1 MRGDFQLSDEL
12 PKHLR
17 DTLTSLAGEHAVVA
31 KLCLN
36 NYVAS
41 MMLKNFPGVDVFY
54 QNPKSGKKG
63 SLQVKA
69 TKASW
74 IRVPADGDP
83 DQLFVLV
90 NFGVEP
96 TEFFILPY
104 SKLLELGK
112 LERHLMVT
120 TEKHRRPLKEEEQP
134 LSITLPR
141 YAKYSGYD
149 EVTTELDKFRDKWED
164 LEKYSS

>member
-1 MRGDFQLSDEL
+1 MNEDL

-31 KLCLN
+31 ELCLH

-41 MMLKNFPGVDVFY
+41 MTLKNFPGVDVFY
-54 QNPKSGKKG
+54 QNPKTGKKG

-69 TKASW
+69 TRASW
-74 IRVPADGDP
+74 IRVPDESDP
-83 DQLFVLV
+83 NQLFVLV

-112 LERHLMVT
+112 MERHLTVT
-120 TEKHRRPLKEEEQP
+120 TEKHRKPLNEDEQP
-134 LSITLPR
+134 ISITLPR

-149 EVTTELDKFRDKWED
+149 EVTSELDKFKDEWEN
-164 LEKYSS
+164 LEKYGSKTQLS